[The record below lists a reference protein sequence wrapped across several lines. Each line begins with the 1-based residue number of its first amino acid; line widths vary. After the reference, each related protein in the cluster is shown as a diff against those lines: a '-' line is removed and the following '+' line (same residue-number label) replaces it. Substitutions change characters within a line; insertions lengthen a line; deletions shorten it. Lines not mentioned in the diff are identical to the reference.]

1 MKRLIS
7 LTVILVLLA
16 TQMQMIFATENTFI
30 NDLNNKID
38 SAQEKLNDAA
48 ENIDAAAEKVGQ
60 VIDDTKE
67 SIDQAVE
74 AIKVIL
80 SDLDNHWAKQYIDE
94 LIGRKVV
101 SGYPDGTFKPNAS
114 ISVSEFTK
122 ILMAGAYDDMDYP
135 SSTPWYQSYLDT
147 ALDKGII
154 LNGEY
159 KDYTREITRYEMARM
174 IARAGED
181 QGKFE
186 ITNTTSTNFGDD
198 NKISSAG
205 KPYIKAVSD
214 VGIIT
219 GYPNGNFGPADKA
232 TRAEASVMLNRLLDL
247 KASTEVAP
255 KKTIVEI
262 MLENALASTM
272 VKPISKEKIQQ
283 LVDEKNT
290 VYCKPGC
297 IMENSVIKVR
307 DSENMEQALID
318 IVDIGQVLQVHAE
331 KNGQMVGFAGGGN
344 GVSVQYGENIQQLNK
359 LGGYMFSIRYYRDV
373 DWANEIEIEGKMYQ
387 IDKEV
392 VIDGGLF
399 DGVRLQ
405 NEMTNSDE
413 RVKYRKER
421 IDMEEDVLMAFYDGL
436 RALDKDRSQALFN
449 KMTADYIYAKTH
461 DYGDP
466 NNPKQE
472 LFEIDGQLI
481 FREDTRSS
489 DAGFRYNAYKFL
501 K

>member
-16 TQMQMIFATENTFI
+16 TQMQISFATENTFI

-38 SAQEKLNDAA
+38 SAQEKLNNAA

-67 SIDQAVE
+67 SIDQTVE

-101 SGYPDGTFKPNAS
+101 SGYPDGTFRPNAS

-122 ILMAGAYDDMDYP
+122 ILMAGAYDDIDYP

-159 KDYTREITRYEMARM
+159 NDYTREITRYEMARM
-174 IARAGED
+174 IARAGEN

-186 ITNTTSTNFGDD
+186 ITNTSSTSFGDD

-247 KASTEVAP
+247 QASTEPAP
-255 KKTIVEI
+255 KKTIVET

-272 VKPISKEKIQQ
+272 VKPITKEKIQQ
-283 LVDEKNT
+283 LVDEKKT

-297 IMENSVIKVR
+297 IMENSVIRVR

-331 KNGQMVGFAGGGN
+331 KNGQMVAFAGGGN
-344 GVSVQYGENIQQLNK
+344 GVFALYGENIQQLNRSN
-359 LGGYMFSIRYYRDV
+359 YMFRIGYYRDV
-373 DWANEIEIEGKMYQ
+373 DWANEIEIEGKTYTME
-387 IDKEV
+387 KKV

-461 DYGDP
+461 NYGDP
-466 NNPKQE
+466 NNSKKE

-481 FREDTRSS
+481 FREDIRGA
-489 DAGFRYNAYKFL
+489 DGGFRYNSYMFL